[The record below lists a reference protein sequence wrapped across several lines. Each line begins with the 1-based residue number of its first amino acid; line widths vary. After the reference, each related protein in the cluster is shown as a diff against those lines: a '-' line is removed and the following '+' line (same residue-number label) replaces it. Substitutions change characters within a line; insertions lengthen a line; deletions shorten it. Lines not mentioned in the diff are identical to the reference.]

1 MNLSIQR
8 KACEKFKQSLME
20 EGRKTV
26 YAKCLCA
33 KLDAYNRQI
42 SQTQKREEVWERLR
56 KKLLWFSPCN
66 VRKLCRLN
74 FL

>member
-1 MNLSIQR
+1 
-8 KACEKFKQSLME
+8 ME

-42 SQTQKREEVWERLR
+42 SQTQKREEVWKGKERNYCGLVR
-56 KKLLWFSPCN
+56 VIFGNYADRTFYDGKKSFCIIE
-66 VRKLCRLN
+66 
-74 FL
+74 

>member
-42 SQTQKREEVWERLR
+42 SQTQKREEVGKR
-56 KKLLWFSPCN
+56 
-66 VRKLCRLN
+66 
-74 FL
+74 

>member
-20 EGRKTV
+20 EGGKNV
-26 YAKCLCA
+26 YAKYLCA

-42 SQTQKREEVWERLR
+42 SQTQKREEVWKGKERNYCG
-56 KKLLWFSPCN
+56 S
-66 VRKLCRLN
+66 VRVIFGN
-74 FL
+74 YAD

>member
-20 EGRKTV
+20 EGGKNV
-26 YAKCLCA
+26 YAKYLCA

-42 SQTQKREEVWERLR
+42 SQTQKREEVWKGKER
-56 KKLLWFSPCN
+56 N
-66 VRKLCRLN
+66 
-74 FL
+74 